1 MDHTDKYL
9 NLVLFVKVLHD
20 GAFKTA
26 SNIFCEFA
34 EFPIVLALPLLE
46 GTERGNSVLDP
57 EHEVAV
63 VGSLVGSVDEA

>member
-1 MDHTDKYL
+1 LDHTDKYL

-26 SNIFCEFA
+26 SDIFCEFA

-57 EHEVAV
+57 
-63 VGSLVGSVDEA
+63 